1 MKKTLFASALALVFA
16 STTAFAAPAV
26 PPVPAHNA
34 PSQNVTHKKV
44 THKNV
49 RHKKEA
55 HKNELRHKPVKKIVK
70 KPVRKQVKKHYVK
83 KQVKVNRGHPHIKG
97 EHAKGQ
103 SR

>member
-26 PPVPAHNA
+26 PPGPAHNA

-44 THKNV
+44 T
-49 RHKKEA
+49 

-83 KQVKVNRGHPHIKG
+83 KQVKVNRGHPYIKG

-103 SR
+103 PR

>member
-34 PSQNVTHKKV
+34 PSQNVTHKNV
-44 THKNV
+44 HHKNV
-49 RHKKEA
+49 HHKKVT

-83 KQVKVNRGHPHIKG
+83 KQVKVNRGYHY
-97 EHAKGQ
+97 AKGQ
-103 SR
+103 PR

>member
-26 PPVPAHNA
+26 PPGPAHNA

-49 RHKKEA
+49 RHKKVT

-83 KQVKVNRGHPHIKG
+83 KQVKVNRGYHY
-97 EHAKGQ
+97 AKGQ
-103 SR
+103 PR

>member
-26 PPVPAHNA
+26 PPVPAHKA
-34 PSQNVTHKKV
+34 PSQNVTHKNV
-44 THKNV
+44 T
-49 RHKKEA
+49 

-103 SR
+103 PR

>member
-26 PPVPAHNA
+26 PPVPTHNA

-44 THKNV
+44 THKKV
-49 RHKKEA
+49 HHKKVT

-83 KQVKVNRGHPHIKG
+83 KQVKVNRGYHY
-97 EHAKGQ
+97 AKGQ
-103 SR
+103 PR

>member
-34 PSQNVTHKKV
+34 PSHNVTHKKV
-44 THKNV
+44 V
-49 RHKKEA
+49 
-55 HKNELRHKPVKKIVK
+55 HKNELHHKPVKKIVK

-83 KQVKVNRGHPHIKG
+83 KQVKVNRGYHY
-97 EHAKGQ
+97 AKGQ
-103 SR
+103 PR